1 MCDLGGQ
8 GELCVYRWCGMVCGW
23 VWVRVVWLGGVAGC
37 VHFETGEYVYVR
49 FRRGRVMH
57 FNASCVGFVCICNIS
72 VIPVFMHPVR
82 VRI

>member
-37 VHFETGEYVYVR
+37 VHFETMVN
-49 FRRGRVMH
+49 MCM
-57 FNASCVGFVCICNIS
+57 CVSEGVELCILMLHVLVLCVFAIS
-72 VIPVFMHPVR
+72 VLYLYSCILSG
-82 VRI
+82 